1 MLLFN
6 NLRPSGEEVKAKNE
20 KHLTRVYAPARWAS
34 VVNARQTNHTPL
46 RCCRPRLHAS
56 VQDRRTRPPHKRKLP
71 AFAIWRH
78 ERKEARE
85 EKTISR
91 DQNQRS
97 TKDIVILHSPWAPQ
111 RNTSFAPSAIR
122 HVFRL
127 ASDAPLSRPFFP
139 SLSRAKCNLNSSS
152 PPFPVS
158 CSSFFSQQSPRL

>member
-1 MLLFN
+1 MLLLN

-34 VVNARQTNHTPL
+34 VVTARQTNHPHCAAVAPGCTL
-46 RCCRPRLHAS
+46 QFRIGEHA
-56 VQDRRTRPPHKRKLP
+56 PHKRKLP

-91 DQNQRS
+91 HQNQRS

-111 RNTSFAPSAIR
+111 RNTAFAPSAIR

-127 ASDAPLSRPFFP
+127 ASDAPSPVPFSP
-139 SLSRAKCNLNSSS
+139 HYRALNAI
-152 PPFPVS
+152 
-158 CSSFFSQQSPRL
+158 

>member
-1 MLLFN
+1 MLLLN

-20 KHLTRVYAPARWAS
+20 KHLTRVCAPARWAS
-34 VVNARQTNHTPL
+34 VVNARQTNHPPL

-56 VQDRRTRPPHKRKLP
+56 VQDRRTRPHKRKLP

-91 DQNQRS
+91 HQNQRS

-111 RNTSFAPSAIR
+111 RNTAFAPSATFFVW
-122 HVFRL
+122 HPMPP
-127 ASDAPLSRPFFP
+127 SPAPFS
-139 SLSRAKCNLNSSS
+139 SHYRALNAI
-152 PPFPVS
+152 
-158 CSSFFSQQSPRL
+158 

>member
-56 VQDRRTRPPHKRKLP
+56 VQDRRTRPPQTQTTSLCNLATRKKRST
-71 AFAIWRH
+71 RG
-78 ERKEARE
+78 
-85 EKTISR
+85 KTISR
-91 DQNQRS
+91 HQNQRS

-111 RNTSFAPSAIR
+111 RNTAFAPSAIR

-127 ASDAPLSRPFFP
+127 ASDGRPFVPPVFT
-139 SLSRAKCNLNSSS
+139 LYLALNAI
-152 PPFPVS
+152 
-158 CSSFFSQQSPRL
+158 

>member
-1 MLLFN
+1 MLLLN
-6 NLRPSGEEVKAKNE
+6 NLRPSGEEVKVKNE

-34 VVNARQTNHTPL
+34 VVNARQTNHNPL

-56 VQDRRTRPPHKRKLP
+56 VQDRLPPHKRKLP

-91 DQNQRS
+91 HQNQRS

-111 RNTSFAPSAIR
+111 RNTAFAPSAIR

-127 ASDAPLSRPFFP
+127 ASDAPRARPVLPAQSRGE
-139 SLSRAKCNLNSSS
+139 CNRN
-152 PPFPVS
+152 
-158 CSSFFSQQSPRL
+158 CSTPH

>member
-6 NLRPSGEEVKAKNE
+6 NLRPLGEEVKAKNE

-56 VQDRRTRPPHKRKLP
+56 VQDRRNTPPHKRKLP

-91 DQNQRS
+91 HQNQRS
-97 TKDIVILHSPWAPQ
+97 TKDIVILHSLGRRSETRLSPQ
-111 RNTSFAPSAIR
+111 APSATYFVW
-122 HVFRL
+122 HPMP
-127 ASDAPLSRPFFP
+127 PLP
-139 SLSRAKCNLNSSS
+139 SL
-152 PPFPVS
+152 FPLTIA
-158 CSSFFSQQSPRL
+158 R